1 MGVDDLTYYA
11 SRGQV
16 QLLLNIL
23 LCIIRS
29 MTVTPKGLAIL
40 GSTGSIGTQTLDV
53 VRSFPDRFSV
63 VALACNRNLEL
74 LLKQVKEFHP
84 KYIHC
89 NGTET
94 EKAPILDNGCDERDL
109 DGIVRDPDVDMV
121 VTATVG
127 DVAIGPTLEAID
139 AAKTIALANKET
151 VVMAGE
157 LVTSRAKA
165 QGVDLLPLD
174 SEPNAIWQCIVGE
187 SFPVSKLIITASGG
201 AFRNT
206 PVEDL
211 ASASPQQALRHPT
224 WSMGRKITVDSAT
237 LMNKA
242 FEVIEAHWLF
252 GVPWDDIEIVI
263 HPQSIIHSMVEFVDG
278 SVKAQLSPPDMR
290 LPIQYALAFP
300 ERLPNPRIRRFDPV
314 QTGQLTFESWDP
326 ARYPCF
332 DMAIDFA
339 RRGGTWPAALSG
351 ANDAAVEAFLDGRIG
366 FLEIEQVIRAALDGH
381 HSVQSPDLADIVEA
395 GKVGRVRVSALAG
408 D

>member
-1 MGVDDLTYYA
+1 MITN
-11 SRGQV
+11 R
-16 QLLLNIL
+16 
-23 LCIIRS
+23 
-29 MTVTPKGLAIL
+29 KGLAIL
-40 GSTGSIGTQTLDV
+40 GSTGSIGTQTLDI
-53 VRSFPDRFSV
+53 VRSFSDRFSV
-63 VALACNRNLEL
+63 VGLTCNRSLKL
-74 LLKQVKEFHP
+74 LREQVNEFHP

-89 NGTET
+89 NGTEA
-94 EKAPILDNGCDERDL
+94 EKAPILANGCVERELDE
-109 DGIVRDPDVDMV
+109 IVREPDVDMV

-127 DVAIGPTLEAID
+127 DVAIGPTLAAID
-139 AAKTIALANKET
+139 AGKPIALANKET

-157 LVTSRAKA
+157 LVISRANA

-174 SEPNAIWQCIVGE
+174 SEPNAIWQCIIGE

-201 AFRNT
+201 ALRNT

-211 ASASPQQALRHPT
+211 ASVTPQQALRHPT

-300 ERLPNPRIRRFDPV
+300 DRIPNPSIRRFDPIE
-314 QTGQLTFESWDP
+314 TGQLTFEPWDP

-351 ANDAAVEAFLDGRIG
+351 TNDAAVEAFLGGKIG
-366 FLEIEQVIRAALDGH
+366 FLEIEQVIRAALDDH
-381 HSVQSPDLADIVEA
+381 RSVESPQLDDIIEA
-395 GKVGRVRVSALAG
+395 GKTGRDRVAALAG
-408 D
+408 A